1 MADVRFCSSRGSKM
15 DIRDQF
21 CINCESGKKSTKNK
35 KETEKATT
43 NTKSLKWVS
52 FRKETGEKKKS
63 KVTRKTITAD
73 RRKSMFSGN
82 CKTVDSSVVIKVA
95 IMDTSKESLE
105 PRGFKLP
112 VKVGKDMTADEV
124 RVLAQKKHSDYNQFF
139 SELENNVLRY
149 SDTKLVCH
157 KPGTDES
164 FTVAKYK
171 KELGK
176 PYSKIWFYLHKDEEY
191 QSSLL
196 KGFTDSVSQI
206 YLFLWRISCIYAQIL

>member
-1 MADVRFCSSRGSKM
+1 M
-15 DIRDQF
+15 
-21 CINCESGKKSTKNK
+21 
-35 KETEKATT
+35 
-43 NTKSLKWVS
+43 S

-124 RVLAQKKHSDYNQFF
+124 RVLAQKNIQITISFF
-139 SELENNVLRY
+139 RS
-149 SDTKLVCH
+149 
-157 KPGTDES
+157 
-164 FTVAKYK
+164 
-171 KELGK
+171 
-176 PYSKIWFYLHKDEEY
+176 
-191 QSSLL
+191 
-196 KGFTDSVSQI
+196 
-206 YLFLWRISCIYAQIL
+206 

>member
-1 MADVRFCSSRGSKM
+1 MSVFSK
-15 DIRDQF
+15 RDRR
-21 CINCESGKKSTKNK
+21 E
-35 KETEKATT
+35 
-43 NTKSLKWVS
+43 
-52 FRKETGEKKKS
+52 KKS

-73 RRKSMFSGN
+73 RRKSMLSGN

-95 IMDTSKESLE
+95 IMDTSKGSLE

-112 VKVGKDMTADEV
+112 VKVRKDMTADEV

-176 PYSKIWFYLHKDEEY
+176 PYSKI
-191 QSSLL
+191 
-196 KGFTDSVSQI
+196 
-206 YLFLWRISCIYAQIL
+206 